1 MEANIAQALADAR
14 CDRKLIEEYD
24 RLEREGKHEESLRLL
39 RCHRCRLVDA
49 MHEAQRPIDVIDL
62 VIAGHLGH

>member
-1 MEANIAQALADAR
+1 MDANIAQALADAR
-14 CDRKLIEEYD
+14 CDQDFIEQYEQ
-24 RLEREGKHEESLRLL
+24 LEREGKHEESLRLL
-39 RCHRCRLVDA
+39 RCQRCRLVDA

>member
-1 MEANIAQALADAR
+1 MEADIAQALADAR
-14 CDRKLIEEYD
+14 CGQDLIEEYD
-24 RLEREGKHEESLRLL
+24 RLEREGRHDESLQLL

-62 VIAGHLGH
+62 VIAGRL

>member
-1 MEANIAQALADAR
+1 MEANIAQALADAH
-14 CDRKLIEEYD
+14 CDRELIEEYD
-24 RLEREGKHEESLRLL
+24 RLEREGRHEDSLRLL

-62 VIAGHLGH
+62 VIAGRL

>member
-1 MEANIAQALADAR
+1 MNANIAQALADAR
-14 CDRKLIEEYD
+14 CDRELIEEYD
-24 RLEREGKHEESLRLL
+24 RLEREGRHDESLRLL

-62 VIAGHLGH
+62 VIAGRL

>member
-1 MEANIAQALADAR
+1 MDANIAQALVDAR
-14 CDRKLIEEYD
+14 CDQKLIEEYD
-24 RLEREGKHEESLRLL
+24 RLEHEGRHEESLRLL

-62 VIAGHLGH
+62 VIAGRL

>member
-1 MEANIAQALADAR
+1 MEANIAQALVDAR
-14 CDRKLIEEYD
+14 CDQDLIEEYD
-24 RLEREGKHEESLRLL
+24 RLEREGRHEESLRLL

-62 VIAGHLGH
+62 VIAGRL